1 MGMASANGWSG
12 LLDILTKI
20 AERKIEEAMGEGAF
34 ENLAGAG
41 KPLSF
46 EDDSFV
52 PEDLKLAFRVLK
64 NAGFAPPEVELKKE
78 IMNLRDLIN
87 SIDDDK
93 QRLKKLRELDF
104 KLAKLGVLLNRPP
117 YLEEYEDRLWE
128 KFLSC

>member
-1 MGMASANGWSG
+1 M
-12 LLDILTKI
+12 LDILTKI

-93 QRLKKLRELDF
+93 LRLKKLRELDF
-104 KLAKLGVLLNRPP
+104 KLAKLGILLNRPP